1 MEILNR
7 VVNVKNR
14 GIGEVGYTLPDT
26 GVRRTWTPGE
36 IKKNMTVAE
45 LEQAT
50 YIPGGLKLMQKYLL
64 INDQEVCEYLGLETE
79 PEYFYGEEEVR
90 TLLGH
95 GTLDQLLDCLDFA
108 PTGVIDLIK
117 KIAVETK
124 LNNVRKREAIK
135 EKIGFD
141 VSAAILNVEYAN
153 TQETEG
159 TATTTRTRRA
169 KPVGD
174 SDTKEEATGRRSKP
188 VETPKY
194 IRAK

>member
-1 MEILNR
+1 
-7 VVNVKNR
+7 
-14 GIGEVGYTLPDT
+14 
-26 GVRRTWTPGE
+26 
-36 IKKNMTVAE
+36 
-45 LEQAT
+45 
-50 YIPGGLKLMQKYLL
+50 MQKYLV

-90 TLLGH
+90 TLLSS

-124 LNNVRKREAIK
+124 LNDVRKREAIK

-159 TATTTRTRRA
+159 TATTRTRRA

-174 SDTKEEATGRRSKP
+174 SDKKEETTGRRSKP
-188 VETPKY
+188 VEAPKY
-194 IRAK
+194 TRAK

>member
-1 MEILNR
+1 MCIR
-7 VVNVKNR
+7 DR
-14 GIGEVGYTLPDT
+14 GYTLPDT
-26 GVRRTWTPGE
+26 GVRRTWAPGE
-36 IKKNMTVAE
+36 VKKSMTVAE

-50 YIPGGLKLMQKYLL
+50 YIPGGLKLMQKYLV

-90 TLLGH
+90 TLLSH

-124 LNNVRKREAIK
+124 LNDVRKREAIK

-159 TATTTRTRRA
+159 TATTRTRRA

-174 SDTKEEATGRRSKP
+174 SYKKEEATGRRRKP

-194 IRAK
+194 TRAK

>member
-26 GVRRTWTPGE
+26 GIRRTWAPGE
-36 IKKNMTVAE
+36 VKKNMAVAE

-50 YIPGGLKLMQKYLL
+50 YIPGGLKLMQKYLV

-79 PEYFYGEEEVR
+79 PEYFYGEEEIR
-90 TLLGH
+90 TLLSY

-108 PTGVIDLIK
+108 PAGVIDLIK

-124 LNNVRKREAIK
+124 LNDVRKREVIK

-141 VSAAILNVEYAN
+141 VSATILNVEYAN

-159 TATTTRTRRA
+159 AATTRTRRA

-174 SDTKEEATGRRSKP
+174 SDKKEGATGRRSKP

-194 IRAK
+194 TRAK